1 MCSHE
6 EKICP
11 RCQARF
17 ECKLG
22 SMNLCQCTSVT
33 LNDAERDYI
42 RAQFDDCLCA
52 SCLLVL
58 KKEYKQKQFEE
69 KINRAY
75 MFINLKSPI
84 KNE

>member
-22 SMNLCQCTSVT
+22 SINLCQCTTVT
-33 LNDAERDYI
+33 LNDAERNYI

-52 SCLLVL
+52 SCLLAL
-58 KKEYKQKQFEE
+58 KKEYKQKQLEE

-75 MFINLKSPI
+75 VFFNLKSPF